1 MSPGGKIMKKIIN
14 ILLSMINGGDYNAF
28 MKEGIMKKIKEVDF
42 CLLNKLGVGP
52 LTKNKKGMGFITSS
66 PQNIFVAPEICP
78 QDEGYV
84 AFKSIQGQRGP
95 IATSV
100 TLITEEEI
108 AKKIWEAILPE
119 AKKEAE
125 RLEKISFLKKKFN
138 INNFLGEIT
147 PMIKKLNIREENTY
161 IYNLYLTYEY
171 KNQDKIFIHLY
182 DIEQKNN
189 NFDIDVEIE
198 GVPFLSIEKEDIPPS
213 LSPLWKEIWREA
225 RKREKEK
232 EEIGEEIHEY
242 ENEFLSEEP
251 LSEEEYKIFINNL
264 FGC

>member
-1 MSPGGKIMKKIIN
+1 MKKNIN
-14 ILLSMINGGDYNAF
+14 ILLSMINGGDYNA
-28 MKEGIMKKIKEVDF
+28 
-42 CLLNKLGVGP
+42 L
-52 LTKNKKGMGFITSS
+52 
-66 PQNIFVAPEICP
+66 EICP

-84 AFKSIQGQRGP
+84 AFKSIQGH
-95 IATSV
+95 
-100 TLITEEEI
+100 
-108 AKKIWEAILPE
+108 
-119 AKKEAE
+119 
-125 RLEKISFLKKKFN
+125 LKKKFN

-182 DIEQKNN
+182 DIEPKNN

-232 EEIGEEIHEY
+232 EEKGEEIHEY